1 MKSHKKGNQ
10 KITESDRLG
19 SKQVKVEESQR
30 SGQEILHLS
39 PITVQVEKFTRQTS
53 SRSNNSKI
61 NAVPITVKTRKP
73 ESSLSST
80 TNLSPLYS
88 KSNEEMNSNKE
99 ISRLLISILDTDE
112 RKHQN
117 KEIRIFDPVRAAL
130 TWQDEEITGYKM
142 NDPEDDGEGINGI
155 GFRPTPKEALIRAR
169 KREKQLAAYKDQ
181 EAKYARNLRRE
192 RRNLDSML
200 KRNNEGQQIIKRVR
214 FKETEI
220 INLSS

>member
-1 MKSHKKGNQ
+1 MKSLEGSQ
-10 KITESDRLG
+10 KITESDRFG
-19 SKQVKVEESQR
+19 GKQVKVEESQR
-30 SGQEILHLS
+30 SDQEILHLS

-53 SRSNNSKI
+53 SRSNDPKL

-73 ESSLSST
+73 ESSLSSI
-80 TNLSPLYS
+80 TNLTSLYS
-88 KSNEEMNSNKE
+88 KSNGEKNSSKE
-99 ISRLLISILDTDE
+99 ISRLLTSILDTDA

-117 KEIRIFDPVRAAL
+117 KEIQIFDPVRAAL

-142 NDPEDDGEGINGI
+142 NDPEDDGEGVNGI

-181 EAKYARNLRRE
+181 EAKYARNMRRE
-192 RRNLDSML
+192 RRNLDSI
-200 KRNNEGQQIIKRVR
+200 KRNNEKGQQTMKRVR